1 MGGAAGAAF
10 KEWALADLEQQLD
23 EPPEVHEVAG
33 PAFTPVQAGA
43 TIAVG
48 VIALVLAGV
57 QALLLGAMVDE
68 HRLSAPDIGLSAMLE
83 ALSMGA
89 TTFIVGVVVPPKRLR
104 LICIVAALALTVCD
118 FATSRASGT
127 SVLAIRAIAG
137 LPEGVLFWI
146 TIAMIAR
153 TLTPERWAGVF
164 ITMITLA
171 QFAAS
176 SATGAVILPRY
187 GASGGFVFMAATC
200 LLAVPVGF
208 FLPHEYGPLPDAD
221 GASFPLPFRGWV
233 SLAAILMLTAAWGA
247 VGIYLVPLAHQ
258 AGHGLGVAS
267 LSNSLSLAAQ
277 VAGGALAVAVAGRVK
292 YFPVLAFGGVVY
304 LAVFTVYGFAS
315 PAALFVGAT
324 TLLGF
329 VGVFTNPFFVPM
341 TIDADPS
348 RRTAVQNGAAQIL
361 GGALG
366 PFLASRAVSDANA
379 RGSLVLGGALVVIGT
394 GLVGWLRLTHRNARP

>member
-1 MGGAAGAAF
+1 M
-10 KEWALADLEQQLD
+10 
-23 EPPEVHEVAG
+23 AG
-33 PAFTPVQAGA
+33 PAFTPVEASA
-43 TIAVG
+43 TITVG
-48 VIALVLAGV
+48 VISLILAGV

-68 HRLSAPDIGLSAMLE
+68 HRLTAPDIGLSAMLE

-89 TTFIVGVVVPPKRLR
+89 TTAIVGVLMPPKRLR
-104 LICIVAALALTVCD
+104 LICIVSAVALAVCD

-127 SVLAIRAIAG
+127 GVLVIRAIAG
-137 LPEGVLFWI
+137 LPEGMLFWI

-171 QFAAS
+171 QFAGS
-176 SATGAVILPRY
+176 SVTGAFILPRY
-187 GASGGFVFMAATC
+187 GASGGFIFMASTC
-200 LLAVPVGF
+200 LLAVPVGL
-208 FLPHEYGPLPDAD
+208 FLPREYGPLPDA
-221 GASFPLPFRGWV
+221 GAASFPLPFRGWV
-233 SLAAILMLTAAWGA
+233 ALAAILSLTAAGGA

-258 AGHGLGVAS
+258 AGHGLSTAS
-267 LSNSLSLAAQ
+267 LANSLSLAAQ

-292 YFPVLAFGGVVY
+292 YFPVLVFGGAVNM
-304 LAVFTVYGFAS
+304 AVFLVYGFQS
-315 PAALFVGAT
+315 PAFLFVAAT

-366 PFLASRAVSDANA
+366 PLLASRVVSDANV
-379 RGSLVLGGALVVIGT
+379 RGSLLLGGALVVIGT
-394 GLVGWLRLTHRNARP
+394 GLVAWLRLTHRTIEP

>member
-1 MGGAAGAAF
+1 M
-10 KEWALADLEQQLD
+10 ADWEQQLD

-33 PAFTPVQAGA
+33 PAFTPVEAGA
-43 TIAVG
+43 TIAIG
-48 VIALVLAGV
+48 VISLVLAGV

-68 HRLSAPDIGLSAMLE
+68 HRLTAPDIGLSAMLE

-89 TTFIVGVVVPPKRLR
+89 TTFIVGIVVPPKRLR
-104 LICIVAALALTVCD
+104 LITIVAALALTACD

-127 SVLAIRAIAG
+127 SVLAIRAVAG

-176 SATGAVILPRY
+176 AATGALILPRY
-187 GASGGFVFMAATC
+187 GASGGFISMATTC
-200 LLAVPVGF
+200 LLAVPVAL
-208 FLPHEYGPLPDAD
+208 FLPREYGPLPDA
-221 GASFPLPFRGWV
+221 GGVSFPLPFRGWV
-233 SLAAILMLTAAWGA
+233 SLAAILALTAAWGA

-258 AGHGLGVAS
+258 AGHGMGVAS
-267 LSNSLSLAAQ
+267 LSNALSLAAQ
-277 VAGGALAVAVAGRVK
+277 VAGGALAVGVAGRVK
-292 YFPVLAFGGVVY
+292 YFPVLVFGGVVNI
-304 LAVFTVYGFAS
+304 AVFTVYGFAS
-315 PAALFVGAT
+315 PAFLFVAAT

-348 RRTAVQNGAAQIL
+348 RRTAVQNGAVQIL

-366 PFLASRAVSDANA
+366 PLLASRVVSDANA
-379 RGSLVLGGALVVIGT
+379 RGSILLGGGLIVVGTALVA
-394 GLVGWLRLTHRNARP
+394 WLRLTHRTVEA